1 MFEETCANPA
11 AFCPVLTLSLYHSLP
26 LWPIGAN
33 WYSIGISFFKLCF
46 PHHSAWLCLKPVL
59 KKNSAIHMVVQHLVI
74 GIFFLGGF
82 VYFLYVYCVDM
93 PKALLTR
100 RWGAWPPTY
109 SVAIF
114 QTLLGSLA
122 CPNFFFALMF
132 VPWSRWVD
140 EHLVHMLSPNIY
152 RTTSEALESFD
163 YIAQHGNLIMSHC
176 VLCILLC
183 FLSFH
188 TLNFR
193 GALSVSFRLP
203 Q

>member
-1 MFEETCANPA
+1 
-11 AFCPVLTLSLYHSLP
+11 
-26 LWPIGAN
+26 
-33 WYSIGISFFKLCF
+33 
-46 PHHSAWLCLKPVL
+46 
-59 KKNSAIHMVVQHLVI
+59 
-74 GIFFLGGF
+74 
-82 VYFLYVYCVDM
+82 M

-114 QTLLGSLA
+114 KTLLGSLA
-122 CPNFFFALMF
+122 CPNFFLLLMF

-193 GALSVSFRLP
+193 GALSVSFECLCKFKLMLLIIEGHIKHTIVNRWYLGDIYM
-203 Q
+203 QSSW